1 MAEMRGFCPFA
12 EKWGA
17 RPKRRAA
24 ITAQSHNLLQD
35 FLILPDLVL
44 NDPSHWARE
53 IGNKIDKG
61 QTFSSKLW
69 LCAVIAKRRFGL
81 YPINK
86 I

>member
-35 FLILPDLVL
+35 FLILTNLVS
-44 NDPSHWARE
+44 NASSHRAEE
-53 IGNKIDKG
+53 IGIKNDKG
-61 QTFSSKLW
+61 
-69 LCAVIAKRRFGL
+69 
-81 YPINK
+81 
-86 I
+86 